1 MAFLLVVQQIIVVQI
16 AENKHSWKT
25 TLTKRVFGTFINTFF
40 FGRSLTSST
49 ILWHNPNNDERV
61 ENIDKKISQLKA
73 RKQAI
78 VNRER
83 QAERK
88 ADTRRKIIIGGIFL
102 KYFPDCKTIDPKDN
116 KNFARVANAIAA
128 LANDKE
134 FFNLWFDI
142 KQKMKSGV

>member
-1 MAFLLVVQQIIVVQI
+1 VDAV
-16 AENKHSWKT
+16 
-25 TLTKRVFGTFINTFF
+25 RVCGTNNTSPEVGDSKKKGVFCM
-40 FGRSLTSST
+40 T
-49 ILWHNPNNDERV
+49 NNDERV

-102 KYFPDCKTIDPKDN
+102 KYFPDCKTIDPKDE
-116 KNFARVANAIAA
+116 KNFASVVSAVAA

-134 FFNLWFDI
+134 FLNLWLSV